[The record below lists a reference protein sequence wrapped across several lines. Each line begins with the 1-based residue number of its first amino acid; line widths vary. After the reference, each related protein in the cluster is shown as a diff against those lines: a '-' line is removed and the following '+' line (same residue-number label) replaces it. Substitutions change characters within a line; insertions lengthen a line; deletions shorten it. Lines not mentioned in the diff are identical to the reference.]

1 MTWHAFILIVLS
13 AGLHASWNLVAK
25 KNRISLPFYALICSV
40 GAVFCFNIHFWTPVP
55 VRELGLKFWASVLGS
70 TWSDIFYCLG
80 LIYCYRKL
88 EMATA
93 YPVMRALPIIL
104 TALVTTIFG
113 LGKTLT
119 AGALPGFFIVFAGAL
134 MMPLVRFRD
143 FKLSSYLNPSLLF
156 ILAVA
161 CGTTGYTVFDSICV
175 REVAK
180 IAPEVA
186 PPLRSLSYN
195 AIRSTLLTG
204 QLLTLSLLI
213 PSQRQILVSFWKE
226 RNFMPFLAGGFAC
239 GCYIMVLI
247 AMNYVTNVSYV
258 QVFRQ
263 LGLPIGMLL
272 GVLVLKE
279 KGTPVKWTGVTLI
292 VLGLI
297 ISVIK
302 Q

>member
-1 MTWHAFILIVLS
+1 MTWPAFILIVLS

-40 GAVFCFNIHFWTPVP
+40 GAVCCFNIHFWTPVP
-55 VRELGLKFWASVLGS
+55 VRELSLKFWGSVLGS

-80 LIYCYRKL
+80 LVYCYRKL
-88 EMATA
+88 EMASA

-104 TALVTTIFG
+104 TAIVTTIFG
-113 LGKTLT
+113 LGKSLTLS
-119 AGALPGFFIVFAGAL
+119 AVPGFLIVFAGAL
-134 MMPLVRFRD
+134 MMPLEQFRD
-143 FKLSSYLNPSLLF
+143 FKSSTYLNPSLLF

-175 REVAK
+175 GEVAK
-180 IAPEVA
+180 IAPEVPA
-186 PPLRSLSYN
+186 PLRSLSYN
-195 AIRSTLLTG
+195 AIRSTLLTS
-204 QLLTLSLLI
+204 QLLALSLLI
-213 PSQRQILVSFWKE
+213 PSQRKILAGFWKE
-226 RNFMPFLAGGFAC
+226 RNYTPFLAGLFAC

-247 AMNYVTNVSYV
+247 AMNYVSNVAYV

-263 LGLPIGMLL
+263 LGLPIGTLL
-272 GVLVLKE
+272 GVLILKE

-302 Q
+302 